1 MDQTLNDRELASI
14 VRDLTAF
21 TKEQIGDSVKSTE
34 PVFGAILVQALAE
47 SCAAM
52 ICEDSE
58 NLQKLLMIEEDFDL
72 YEHAVGRLREEFF
85 ASILE
90 VVNEEERRLA
100 AARRLYTNE

>member
-1 MDQTLNDRELASI
+1 VDY
-14 VRDLTAF
+14 
-21 TKEQIGDSVKSTE
+21 TKTQLGDSVKDTE

-58 NLQKLLMIEEDFDL
+58 NVQKLLMIEEDFDL
-72 YEHAVGRLREEFF
+72 YQHAIGRLKEEIF

-90 VVNEEERRLA
+90 VVGEEEARLA
-100 AARRLYTNE
+100 AAKRLYSDE

>member
-1 MDQTLNDRELASI
+1 VEQTLSNKELASI
-14 VRDLTAF
+14 VRELTAF
-21 TKEQIGDSVKSTE
+21 TKEQIGDSVKNTE

-58 NLQKLLMIEEDFDL
+58 NLQKLLLIEEDFDL

-85 ASILE
+85 ASILD
-90 VVNEEERRLA
+90 VVNEEEQRLSA
-100 AARRLYTNE
+100 AKRLYTNE